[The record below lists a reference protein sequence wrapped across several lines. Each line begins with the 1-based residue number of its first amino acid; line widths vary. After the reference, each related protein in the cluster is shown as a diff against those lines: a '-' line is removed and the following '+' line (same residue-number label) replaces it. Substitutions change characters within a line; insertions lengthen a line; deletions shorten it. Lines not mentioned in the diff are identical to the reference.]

1 MTSTRGDATP
11 RLAVVSVPIGNLEDI
26 TLRALRV
33 LREADIIFAEDTRVT
48 RRLLAAHGLTARRL
62 QSLHDHNE
70 SRRIDA
76 VLEALGSGLAA
87 ALVPDA
93 GTPLISDPG
102 YRIARAVL
110 DAGFGLE
117 VVPGPS
123 ALTAA
128 LAASGLPPLP
138 SAFVGFAPKRMGTLR
153 RWLRDAL
160 RPGWTTVLFVP
171 ARQLGALLSAL
182 REVAPTAQ
190 VAIGRELTKAH
201 ETWLRGGVGDLVL
214 RDEDRLGEATVVV
227 HLPES
232 SQERPEA
239 RAVVE
244 RVEALRARGLSTRDA
259 ITAVAVLGGVPRK
272 DVAAWVHGARHD
284 QPTEA

>member
-1 MTSTRGDATP
+1 MTRARREATP

-33 LREADIIFAEDTRVT
+33 LRQADVIFAEDTRVT
-48 RRLLAAHGLTARRL
+48 RRLLAAHGLAARRL

-76 VLEALGSGLAA
+76 VLEALGSGLDA

-110 DAGFGLE
+110 DAGFDLE
-117 VVPGPS
+117 IVPGPS

-138 SAFVGFAPKRMGTLR
+138 SAFVGFAPRRAGALR

-171 ARQLGALLSAL
+171 TRQLDALLSAL
-182 REVAPTAQ
+182 QEVAPAAR

-201 ETWLRGGVGDLVL
+201 ETWLRGRAGDLAL

-227 HLPES
+227 HLPEAS
-232 SQERPEA
+232 KEGLDA
-239 RAVVE
+239 RAVVA
-244 RVEALRARGLSTRDA
+244 RVKALLSRGLSTRDA
-259 ITAVAVLGGVPRK
+259 MTAVAVLDGVPRK
-272 DVAAWVHGARHD
+272 DVAAWVHGAPGEG
-284 QPTEA
+284 PTET